1 MIPLTR
7 RNAARRAAIISYT
20 RQTLPRPARL
30 YSTPTKKL
38 HAQESLSSSGSVGQD
53 LPPYMTSTAPR
64 EMQGFL
70 QRRSPYVILPPPL
83 PDDASPAN
91 GDIFF
96 TDSPTTDKVAIM
108 DACLHGLHD
117 VPRAKHFFELL
128 RETHR
133 GDPILEPR
141 IYNLFLEAYL
151 EMATNREEM
160 NRANWIEDAW
170 ALYND
175 MESGRDK
182 VQPTANTYAI
192 MLQAWLRFNPDSP
205 TPVLISGAK
214 VHDPVDLLRNIIYR
228 EISPSLVVS
237 DRSFTNSDEATEAI
251 KALSRAAVTMGLS
264 TVVSELGL
272 VESLGKQLED
282 PLADVPEVVPVTR
295 PKVR

>member
-1 MIPLTR
+1 
-7 RNAARRAAIISYT
+7 
-20 RQTLPRPARL
+20 
-30 YSTPTKKL
+30 
-38 HAQESLSSSGSVGQD
+38 
-53 LPPYMTSTAPR
+53 
-64 EMQGFL
+64 MQGFL
-70 QRRSPYVILPPPL
+70 PRSSPYVILPPPL
-83 PDDASPAN
+83 PDDAAPAN

-192 MLQAWLRFNPDSP
+192 MLQAWLR
-205 TPVLISGAK
+205 
-214 VHDPVDLLRNIIYR
+214 
-228 EISPSLVVS
+228 
-237 DRSFTNSDEATEAI
+237 
-251 KALSRAAVTMGLS
+251 
-264 TVVSELGL
+264 
-272 VESLGKQLED
+272 
-282 PLADVPEVVPVTR
+282 
-295 PKVR
+295 